1 MPQRIHPKPVS
12 LAEIFIKFSSDDQCL
27 EYIQNM
33 RWPDGIVRCPTCGDK
48 NITKYE
54 RPVHNPKK
62 RRTKNSERDEE
73 RAKRPNR
80 RGWFFICLNADC
92 RQQFSPTS
100 GTLFADSHLPLLTW
114 FHAIGLMLNAKKGIS
129 AKQLQRDLGIGGYKT
144 AWYLNHRIREAMGS
158 GDIPKLGGIVEI
170 DETYVG
176 GKISG
181 KGQSYAKKQKQVVM
195 GAIQRGGELRLQH
208 VTGATVG
215 NFREFIQQHVSEDA
229 ERVMTDQ
236 HPAYPAALGTLVDRH
251 ETVNHIRHEYVRGDV
266 TTNAI
271 ESVFSLFKRGVIGQ
285 YHKLSAKHLQRYL
298 TEFEYRFN
306 RRNEGDVFI
315 ETVRRLCGFKPLRFA
330 DLTSDP
336 ESSVPF

>member
-1 MPQRIHPKPVS
+1 
-12 LAEIFIKFSSDDQCL
+12 
-27 EYIQNM
+27 
-33 RWPDGIVRCPTCGDK
+33 
-48 NITKYE
+48 
-54 RPVHNPKK
+54 
-62 RRTKNSERDEE
+62 
-73 RAKRPNR
+73 
-80 RGWFFICLNADC
+80 
-92 RQQFSPTS
+92 
-100 GTLFADSHLPLLTW
+100 
-114 FHAIGLMLNAKKGIS
+114 MLNAKKGIS

-181 KGQSYAKKQKQVVM
+181 KGISYAKKQKQVVM
-195 GAIQRGGELRLQH
+195 GAIERGGELRLQH

-215 NFREFIQQHVSEDA
+215 NFREFILEHVSKDVK
-229 ERVMTDQ
+229 RVMTDQ
-236 HPAYPAALGTLVDRH
+236 HPAYPAALASFDSTH

-266 TTNAI
+266 TTNTI

-306 RRNEGDVFI
+306 RRNDDDVFI
-315 ETVRRLCGFKPLRFA
+315 ETVRRLCGLKPLRFT

-336 ESSVPF
+336 EPSVPF

>member
-1 MPQRIHPKPVS
+1 MSKRIHPKPIS
-12 LAEIFIKFSSDDQCL
+12 LAEIFIKFSTDEQCL
-27 EYIQNM
+27 DYIQTM
-33 RWPDGIVRCPTCGDK
+33 RWPDGIVRCTVCGNDK
-48 NITKYE
+48 IVKVE
-54 RPVHNPKK
+54 RKATSK
-62 RRTKNSERDEE
+62 
-73 RAKRPNR
+73 NR
-80 RGWFFICLNADC
+80 RKWFYLCQEKTCHN
-92 RQQFSPTS
+92 QFSPTS
-100 GTLFADSHLPLLTW
+100 GTLFADSHLPLITW
-114 FHAIGLMLNAKKGIS
+114 FHAIGLLLNAKKGIS

-144 AWYLNHRIREAMGS
+144 AWYLNHRIREAMGN
-158 GDIPKLGGIVEI
+158 GNIPKLGGIVEI

-181 KGQSYAKKQKQVVM
+181 KGHVYARKQKQVVM

-215 NFREFIQQHVSEDA
+215 NFREFIEANVSPDV

-236 HPAYPAALGTLVDRH
+236 HRAYPAALGEMVDRH
-251 ETVNHIRHEYVRGDV
+251 ETVNHIIHEYVRGDV
-266 TTNAI
+266 TTNSI

-306 RRNEGDVFI
+306 RRNDADVFI

-330 DLTSDP
+330 ELTSDP
-336 ESSVPF
+336 EAVPF

>member
-1 MPQRIHPKPVS
+1 MSKRIHPKPVS
-12 LAEIFIKFSSDDQCL
+12 LAEIFIKFSTDDQCL
-27 EYIQNM
+27 DYIKGM

-54 RPVHNPKK
+54 RPTAPVRKTRSK
-62 RRTKNSERDEE
+62 TRD
-73 RAKRPNR
+73 ANKANR
-80 RGWFFICLNADC
+80 RAWFYICLNKDC

-100 GTLFADSHLPLLTW
+100 GTLFADSHLPLITW

-144 AWYLNHRIREAMGS
+144 AWYLNHRIREAMGN

-176 GKISG
+176 GQIRG
-181 KGQSYAKKQKQVVM
+181 KGQAYARKQKQVVM
-195 GAIQRGGELRLQH
+195 GAIQRGGELRLEH

-215 NFREFIQQHVSEDA
+215 NFREFIKKHVSEEA

-236 HPAYPAALGTLVDRH
+236 HPAYPSALGELADRH
-251 ETVNHIRHEYVRGDV
+251 ETVNHIIHEYVRGDV
-266 TTNAI
+266 TTNSI

-306 RRNEGDVFI
+306 RRKDADVFI
-315 ETVRRLCGFKPLRFA
+315 ETVRCLCGFKPLRFA

-336 ESSVPF
+336 ETASVPF